1 MLRDH
6 ASFGEAKPAPRRRVA
21 SGLAPR
27 VVRSVLALAGR
38 SAQLIDHRERPWAS
52 VTFSG
57 ARHSVVLR
65 YTGWEACDDGEALI
79 AALPDHEFTVPG
91 ALVADVTVVRTDEA
105 VLPERTLEVEL
116 ELLLLDQG

>member
-1 MLRDH
+1 MLRNHD
-6 ASFGEAKPAPRRRVA
+6 AFSPSNAPRPRRVA
-21 SGLAPR
+21 PGLAPR

-57 ARHSVVLR
+57 ARHTVILR

-91 ALVADVTVVRTDEA
+91 AVVADVTVVRTDEA
-105 VLPERTLEVEL
+105 VLPQRTLEVEL

>member
-1 MLRDH
+1 MLRNHDPF
-6 ASFGEAKPAPRRRVA
+6 SPGNAPRPRRVA

-57 ARHSVVLR
+57 ARHTVILR
-65 YTGWEACDDGEALI
+65 YAGWEACDDGEALI

-91 ALVADVTVVRTDEA
+91 AVVADVTVVRTDEA
-105 VLPERTLEVEL
+105 VLPQRTLEVEL

>member
-1 MLRDH
+1 MLRNHDQ
-6 ASFGEAKPAPRRRVA
+6 FGQAVSPRQRRVGT
-21 SGLAPR
+21 GLAPR

-57 ARHSVVLR
+57 ARHTVVLR
-65 YTGWEACDDGEALI
+65 YTGWEACEDGEALI

-91 ALVADVTVVRTDEA
+91 ALVADVTVVRSDEA
-105 VLPERTLEVEL
+105 VLPQRTLEVEL

>member
-1 MLRDH
+1 MLRDQDP
-6 ASFGEAKPAPRRRVA
+6 FGQALPSRQRRIG

-57 ARHSVVLR
+57 ARHTVVLR

-105 VLPERTLEVEL
+105 VLPQRTLEVEL

>member
-1 MLRDH
+1 
-6 ASFGEAKPAPRRRVA
+6 
-21 SGLAPR
+21 

-57 ARHSVVLR
+57 ARHNVVLR